1 MRFAI
6 RLAAETADGPVV
18 EHVIANIERP
28 DGALPIDEL
37 GLSIED
43 AKAILAALQ
52 VAVVETQARDLAR
65 RRRPCPCCGAPRRLK
80 DHRTIRV
87 RTPFSKLAVPSP
99 RYRWCGCEPASGV
112 AAPVVAALPE
122 RVTPD
127 LLELEARWASL
138 MAYGVTAERLSDVL
152 PVGETINAVA
162 IRNDALRVAER
173 LEAELGPEQRGFIEG
188 CPRDWEEMSL
198 PGPPVTV
205 GIDRG
210 YVRSWADRPS
220 NFEVIVGKSVVDP
233 EEDGTTEPTRR
244 FGFVVGHDAKPRRW
258 LHEVLR
264 EQGVGMNRE
273 VTFMSDGEKGVR
285 DLQWAMRPNAEH
297 VLDYFHIA
305 MRVTVMQQIA
315 RGLPPAHDETK
326 TEIVAR
332 LERVR
337 RFLWH
342 GNGRRALEIIS
353 HVEEDVLDIA
363 EPDGLLEADEGP
375 LPVPPQA
382 RKLLRHLRE
391 FGGYITDNAR
401 MIPNYAERRR
411 NSEVVST
418 AFVESTVNQV
428 VAKHCVKAA
437 DAVDPEGHPSPAAAA
452 HADPRRNARRQLL
465 PVAAGA
471 KSRPDGSRGGRLTPR
486 FFMLPRLPGERW
498 PRVILS
504 RARNGGWRL
513 SRPSCWR

>member
-6 RLAAETADGPVV
+6 RLAAETADGSIV
-18 EHVIANIERP
+18 EHAVATIERP
-28 DGALPIDEL
+28 DDALPIDEL
-37 GLSIED
+37 GLRLED

-52 VAVVETQARDLAR
+52 AAVVETQARDLAR
-65 RRRPCPCCGAPRRLK
+65 RKRPCPCCAAPRRLK
-80 DHRTIRV
+80 DHRAIQV
-87 RTPFSKLAVPSP
+87 RTPFGKLRVPSP
-99 RYRWCGCEPASGV
+99 RYRRCGCEPAPGV

-138 MAYGVTAERLSDVL
+138 MAYGVTAARLADVL
-152 PVGETINAVA
+152 PVGEAINAA
-162 IRNDALRVAER
+162 TIRNDALRVAER
-173 LEAELGPEQRGFIEG
+173 LEAELGPEQRGFVEG
-188 CPRDWEEMSL
+188 CPRDWEEMPI

-205 GIDRG
+205 GIDGG
-210 YVRSWADRPS
+210 YVRSWTDRPA

-233 EEDGTTEPTRR
+233 DEDEPARPARR
-244 FGFVVGHDAKPRRW
+244 FGFVVGHDAKPRRR
-258 LHEVLR
+258 LHELLQ

-273 VTFMSDGEKGVR
+273 VTFMSDGGKGVR

-315 RGLPPAHDETK
+315 RGLPPAHDEIK
-326 TEIVAR
+326 ARIVAR

-342 GNGRRALEIIS
+342 GNGRRALDLVGDI
-353 HVEEDVLDIA
+353 EEDVLDIA
-363 EPDGLLEADEGP
+363 EPEEP
-375 LPVPPQA
+375 LDPEENLPAVLPQA

-391 FGGYITDNAR
+391 FGGYVVDNAR

-411 NSEVVST
+411 YGEVVST

-428 VAKHCVKAA
+428 VAKRC
-437 DAVDPEGHPSPAAAA
+437 
-452 HADPRRNARRQLL
+452 
-465 PVAAGA
+465 A
-471 KSRPDGSRGGRLTPR
+471 KKQQMQWTPR
-486 FFMLPRLPGERW
+486 GVHPLLQLRTRALDDTLGDVFARW
-498 PRVILS
+498 RQKRKAGLEVHTE
-504 RARNGGWRL
+504 AA
-513 SRPSCWR
+513 